1 MVSKINKMDFT
12 INQSA
17 WNPLFLFL
25 YHKDDAVT
33 RINHRQLCLMEGK
46 DNVHPI
52 SDCISVLDGTFRADK
67 DPWSFPHWDSY
78 WMCDG
83 LIYKYVLGNS
93 RSISKRSAIFIIEYD
108 TWWNT
113 QSINWAPSLLSQYDI
128 CGAEVLINGRH
139 GWEFFSKHSHL
150 SFSKDLIGIR
160 PFSSICCRPKAL
172 IKAAK
177 FVRDTQEMHKVYNNE
192 MRFAT
197 ACKLSGSRIGNIPAK
212 FSKSIKWNDWNPK
225 CGSEECIVHP
235 VKRSDQL
242 PIIALSNHNM
252 VHKNVKDKKLPPP
265 KMAKIDDLSVVTAAY
280 YGSLQDGRNACNRL
294 RATVNHF
301 GLELIEFYG
310 DRPKSLQD
318 AKIFKL
324 KSDLEKINTKW
335 TLFIDASDVICVQ
348 NPLRAVE
355 LLRRSNKEI
364 LMSAESVCWPEDHLK
379 DRFAK
384 TQHKQWEKYRFLN
397 SGVFIGKTSHIIKHL
412 QKMIKMISKNPS
424 LNETWRTDQ
433 NIWQYLFLDQHK
445 NGSSISL
452 DLDANL
458 SLSTYSIG
466 DDMIVDSSRNGVKC
480 PKFSATGGKPLFL
493 HFNGNDKH
501 DAGRISRH
509 ISRWLPNCQQSLIP

>member
-1 MVSKINKMDFT
+1 M
-12 INQSA
+12 
-17 WNPLFLFL
+17 
-25 YHKDDAVT
+25 
-33 RINHRQLCLMEGK
+33 
-46 DNVHPI
+46 
-52 SDCISVLDGTFRADK
+52 
-67 DPWSFPHWDSY
+67 
-78 WMCDG
+78 
-83 LIYKYVLGNS
+83 
-93 RSISKRSAIFIIEYD
+93 
-108 TWWNT
+108 
-113 QSINWAPSLLSQYDI
+113 
-128 CGAEVLINGRH
+128 
-139 GWEFFSKHSHL
+139 
-150 SFSKDLIGIR
+150 
-160 PFSSICCRPKAL
+160 
-172 IKAAK
+172 
-177 FVRDTQEMHKVYNNE
+177 
-192 MRFAT
+192 
-197 ACKLSGSRIGNIPAK
+197 
-212 FSKSIKWNDWNPK
+212 
-225 CGSEECIVHP
+225 
-235 VKRSDQL
+235 
-242 PIIALSNHNM
+242 
-252 VHKNVKDKKLPPP
+252 
-265 KMAKIDDLSVVTAAY
+265 
-280 YGSLQDGRNACNRL
+280 
-294 RATVNHF
+294 
-301 GLELIEFYG
+301 
-310 DRPKSLQD
+310 
-318 AKIFKL
+318 
-324 KSDLEKINTKW
+324 
-335 TLFIDASDVICVQ
+335 FIDASDVICVQ

-397 SGVFIGKTSHIIKHL
+397 SGVFIGKTSHIIQHL